1 MKKLYRISIDAH
13 VDDSDMYIILDD
25 EKDNIDLVSCSM
37 SDDFDRMNFNVSFD
51 VSLSEILL
59 EKIDE
64 LPIYLKNGDLYNEEF
79 YEDLDRSIEDF
90 FVEFKMVQAEKEYKE
105 KHQQTMF

>member
-1 MKKLYRISIDAH
+1 MEKLYKISIDAH

-25 EKDNIDLVSCSM
+25 ETDNIDLVSCSM
-37 SDDFDRMNFNVSFD
+37 SDDFDPMNFDLSFD
-51 VSLSEILL
+51 VSLSEVLL
-59 EKIDE
+59 EKTDE
-64 LPIYLKNGDLYNEEF
+64 LPIYLKNGDLYDEEF

-90 FVEFKMVQAEKEYKE
+90 FVEFKKVQAEKEYKE